1 MDHNWS
7 PTPPAPGRAPTRPDD
22 PDGRPVIA
30 IVGAGFSG
38 TLLALHCLRR
48 CPPATRIVLIE
59 RAARFGHG
67 QAYAT
72 GNASHLLN
80 VPAGKMSAFQDH
92 PNDFL
97 DWLQHRPDL
106 SQTDLSQPDPTQAD
120 PNQSPSTRTAP
131 STAACF
137 VPRRVYG
144 AYVRHLLK
152 QELRRPEI
160 AGRLLLVRDDV
171 LGLSPAGARLSLRL
185 ARHPERAA
193 DLVVLATG
201 SLPPSPPP
209 LPAQP
214 DEPSVFDSPFYRPD
228 PWAADALTDLPPDAG
243 VLLIGTG
250 LTMVDLVSSLLDQGH
265 AGPIHALSRR
275 GLLPER
281 HAPAPAIREPTSLA
295 YPTAPAALLRLLRA
309 EAARLAARGGNWRS
323 VVDDMR
329 PFTHDIWQ
337 AMAPAE
343 RQRFM
348 RHGRRWWDVHRHRM
362 APTVAERIAAAQ
374 RHGQLRVKA
383 GRLSQL
389 RRHDDHVSAT
399 YATACGGTTTLH
411 IARVINCAGPG
422 ADYARIAAPLL
433 QDLLRHGIARPDP
446 LQLGLDVS
454 ATGALIS
461 RDGAISRRLFAV
473 GPPTRGRFWEMTAVP
488 DIRRQCELLAATLAG
503 LIKV

>member
-1 MDHNWS
+1 MDLNWPAS
-7 PTPPAPGRAPTRPDD
+7 PPAADRTPSAGPDE

-97 DWLQHRPDL
+97 EWLQQRPHVPPAG
-106 SQTDLSQPDPTQAD
+106 QPEDPPD
-120 PNQSPSTRTAP
+120 AP
-131 STAACF
+131 TAACF
-137 VPRRVYG
+137 VPRRTYG

-152 QELRRPEI
+152 LELRRPEV
-160 AGRLLLVRDDV
+160 AGRLLLMRDDV
-171 LGLSPAGARLSLRL
+171 LGLSQAGARLSLRF
-185 ARHPERAA
+185 ARHPDRAA

-209 LPAQP
+209 LAS
-214 DEPSVFDSPFYRPD
+214 EPGEVSVFDTHSYRPD
-228 PWAADALTDLPPDAG
+228 PWSADALSDLAPEAA
-243 VLLIGTG
+243 VLLVGTG
-250 LTMVDLVSSLLDQGH
+250 LTMIDLVTSLLDQGH

-281 HAPAPAIREPTSLA
+281 HAPAPAIRHTAATSLA

-309 EAARLAARGGNWRS
+309 EAARLAAQGGNWRS

-343 RQRFM
+343 RQRFL
-348 RHGRRWWDVHRHRM
+348 RHARRWWDVHRHRM
-362 APTVAERIAAAQ
+362 APAVAERIAAAQ
-374 RHGQLRVKA
+374 RSGQLRVKA
-383 GRLSQL
+383 GRLRRL
-389 RRHDDHVSAT
+389 RLEDGQVSAT
-399 YATACGGTTTLH
+399 YAAATGETTTLQVG
-411 IARVINCAGPG
+411 RVINCAGPG
-422 ADYARIAAPLL
+422 ADYARITAPLL
-433 QDLLRHGIARPDP
+433 QDLLRRGIARPDP

-454 ATGALIS
+454 GTGALVS

>member
-1 MDHNWS
+1 MDHR
-7 PTPPAPGRAPTRPDD
+7 PPPATAPLAPADAPT
-22 PDGRPVIA
+22 IA

-92 PNDFL
+92 PNHFL
-97 DWLQHRPDL
+97 DWLQHRATPAE
-106 SQTDLSQPDPTQAD
+106 QP
-120 PNQSPSTRTAP
+120 
-131 STAACF
+131 TAACF
-137 VPRRVYG
+137 VPRRTYG

-160 AGRLLLVRDDV
+160 AGRLHLVRDDV
-171 LGLSPAGARLSLRL
+171 LGLSHADARLSLHL
-185 ARHPERAA
+185 ARHPACPA
-193 DLVVLATG
+193 DIVVLATG

-209 LPAQP
+209 LAAEPG
-214 DEPSVFDSPFYRPD
+214 EPSAFDSPFYRPD
-228 PWAADALTDLPPDAG
+228 PWAPDALTDLPPDRP

-250 LTMVDLVSSLLDQGH
+250 LTMVDLVASLLDQGH
-265 AGPIHALSRR
+265 RGPIHALSRR

-281 HAPAPAIREPTSLA
+281 HAPAPAIRPPPTELA

-309 EAARLAARGGNWRS
+309 EAARQAAAGGNWRS

-343 RQRFM
+343 RRRFL
-348 RHGRRWWDVHRHRM
+348 RHARRWWDVHRHRT
-362 APTVAERIAAAQ
+362 APAVADRIAEAER
-374 RHGQLRVKA
+374 RGQLRIQA
-383 GRLSQL
+383 GRL
-389 RRHDDHVSAT
+389 RRLTLQPDHVAAT
-399 YATACGGTTTLH
+399 YATTCGETTLH
-411 IARVINCAGPG
+411 ITRVINCAGPG
-422 ADYARIAAPLL
+422 ADYARITAPLL

-454 ATGALIS
+454 HTGALIS

-503 LIKV
+503 LIK